1 MAKRTE
7 RQEQQVE
14 EVAEFCRKNHDVL
27 QNFKTSNEKLNYL
40 KLRLPDVAFDLIV
53 KGYSRWKG
61 KKSA

>member
-1 MAKRTE
+1 VSKRTE
-7 RQEQQVE
+7 QQEQQVD
-14 EVAEFCRKNHDVL
+14 EVAAFCRKNQDVL
-27 QNFKTSNEKLNYL
+27 INMKTSNEKLNYL